1 MKLIIDHI
9 SKTIKGR
16 TILDD
21 INLKFENGK
30 VYGFVGRNGSGKTML
45 FRAVSG
51 LMNIDSGRIVLDD
64 KILHK
69 DMEVL
74 PSLGLIIENA
84 GLFGEYTGYKNL
96 KLLANINK
104 KIGDEEIKEAILL
117 VGLDPDDKRTYK
129 KYSLGMKQR
138 LVIAQAIMEKPDII
152 LLDEPTN
159 ALDEKGVRE
168 IRDIIKKEKDR
179 GALIL
184 LASHNKE
191 DIESLA
197 DKVYFMENGKIVREE
212 N

>member
-51 LMNIDSGRIVLDD
+51 LMNIDSGKIVLDD

-104 KIGDEEIKEAILL
+104 KIGDKEIKEAILS

>member
-51 LMNIDSGRIVLDD
+51 LMNIDSGKIVLDD

-104 KIGDEEIKEAILL
+104 KIGDKEIKEAILL